1 MTRLWPRV
9 VAAPVDGGAGDA
21 ERFRRLL
28 LGVGPGVVEFE
39 QVFAL

>member
-21 ERFRRLL
+21 ERFRQLL